1 MEKLNWTF
9 FGALF
14 SVAFGW
20 FLNELGQWFR
30 TRKEDKKIKKQILYN
45 LLETNFI
52 FNQLDTSEITQ
63 MLTVRILLRIPEN
76 EHTEELKQY
85 LNQLYSG
92 VIGRL
97 IQNDVAD
104 KLTTIEEKYTK
115 AVDTLATID
124 PITAYRLNGKT
135 NIIQSFDL
143 LHKYFE
149 EVKGH
154 FPGEEEI
161 VQNKISS
168 TIDALKPEIIKEAIF
183 DLEVEIKDIA
193 FSINLLTW
201 FEAKRTLKSSKVRI
215 KTEGEKKI
223 DELLDELIPRLK

>member
-143 LHKYFE
+143 LQKYFE